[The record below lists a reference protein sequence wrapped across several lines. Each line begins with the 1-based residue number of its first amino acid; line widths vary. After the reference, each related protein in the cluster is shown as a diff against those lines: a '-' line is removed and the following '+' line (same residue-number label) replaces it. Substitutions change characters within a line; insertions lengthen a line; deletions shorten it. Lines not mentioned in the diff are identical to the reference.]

1 MIQIDR
7 EVLPLVK
14 VQRRVFIQPD
24 GLPVDQ
30 PSDPAQLVGSLH
42 FALLQKGQ
50 HVVGIDLD
58 HLDIHRGQ
66 IDGPERQRKIPAIG
80 KNRTA
85 DGNLD
90 GRRKYLL
97 LQVLHYLGLQSPAVL
112 GADQFGEPQHQIP

>member
-1 MIQIDR
+1 M
-7 EVLPLVK
+7 E
-14 VQRRVFIQPD
+14 VQRRVFVQPD
-24 GLPVDQ
+24 GLPEDQ
-30 PSDPAQLVGSLH
+30 PSDPAQLVGLLH

-80 KNRTA
+80 KNRPV

-90 GRRKYLL
+90 GRREHLL
-97 LQVLHYLGLQSPAVL
+97 LQVLHDLGLQSPAVL